1 MEKEDIL
8 NKYRNQQED
17 EGKDHI
23 IKQSDEYGF
32 YAILGLAFLLT
43 LYKIYMDLPFGDT
56 GYSFSFYI
64 FAFSKIFSN
73 SFLVIKNLFVNSKN
87 SFLYSSFSIS
97 FLKSNIFFKN
107 IFNNKNVFSSPSSCS
122 IFFKI
127 LS

>member
-56 GYSFSFYI
+56 GSIPLIYL
-64 FAFSKIFSN
+64 AFN
-73 SFLVIKNLFVNSKN
+73 SFKHYHLTKDKEALSFGIVSALVALA
-87 SFLYSSFSIS
+87 FLIWYVIVT
-97 FLKSNIFFKN
+97 I
-107 IFNNKNVFSSPSSCS
+107 
-122 IFFKI
+122 
-127 LS
+127 